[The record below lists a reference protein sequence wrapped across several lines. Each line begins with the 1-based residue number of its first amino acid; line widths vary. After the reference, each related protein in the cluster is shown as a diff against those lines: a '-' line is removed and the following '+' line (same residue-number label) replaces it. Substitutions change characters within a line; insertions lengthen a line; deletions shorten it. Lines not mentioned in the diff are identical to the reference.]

1 MPVYLPAI
9 NGLRVSQAYAE
20 AMASAPITRVMVS
33 TYEFNHPD
41 FIDEN
46 GANEAI
52 RIVNEYS
59 DMSFTLE
66 STAPMD
72 PNATVLFTAVPCRV
86 SGPNEGETGE
96 AQGITLEVDGASGQ
110 IALQLNR
117 ALNSPIP
124 VTMLE
129 RIYASDDPSGPAQL
143 PILPMT
149 LRNVSVGD
157 VTVSANPTFFDPSNN
172 SFPRTEYSKAAYGG
186 LAAR

>member
-1 MPVYLPAI
+1 MPTYLPAI

-41 FIDEN
+41 FVDEH

-52 RIVNEYS
+52 RIVNEYT

-66 STAPMD
+66 STAPMN
-72 PNATVLFTAVPCRV
+72 PSATVLFTAVPCRV
-86 SGPNEGETGE
+86 SGPNESDGGEV
-96 AQGITLEVDGASGQ
+96 QGLSLEVDGASGE
-110 IALQLNR
+110 IAKQLDR

-124 VTMLE
+124 VTVME
-129 RIYASDDPSGPAQL
+129 RIYASDDTSGPAQL
-143 PILPMT
+143 PIIPMT

-157 VTVSANPTFFDPSNN
+157 VTVTANPTFFDASNN

-186 LAAR
+186 LASR